1 MLSWNTSLRAI
12 IRKYSKMRRR
22 LKMNKFVQLAKKNY
36 PEHWNIEMVR
46 NLVEKG
52 RISEEEYEEIT
63 GEAYEEE
70 E

>member
-1 MLSWNTSLRAI
+1 
-12 IRKYSKMRRR
+12 
-22 LKMNKFVQLAKKNY
+22 MNKFVQLAKKNY

-52 RISEEEYEEIT
+52 RISEEEYKEIT
-63 GEAYEEE
+63 GEEYEEE